1 MCISVY
7 FIQVFVGGLVSYLRC
22 LCLLAYSGVQIL
34 SCVFDLVVF
43 VLCFVYPMLP
53 GFSGLSIVVCPFG
66 IL

>member
-1 MCISVY
+1 M
-7 FIQVFVGGLVSYLRC
+7 SYLRC